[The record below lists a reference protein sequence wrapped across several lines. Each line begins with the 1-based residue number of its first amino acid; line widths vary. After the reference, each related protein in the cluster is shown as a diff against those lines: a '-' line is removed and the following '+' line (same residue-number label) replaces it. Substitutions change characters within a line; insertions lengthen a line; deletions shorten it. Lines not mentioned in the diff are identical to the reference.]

1 LISPRSDPTL
11 YYVAKKILLG
21 KIDDNE
27 KISARNEVFTP
38 NKC

>member
-1 LISPRSDPTL
+1 LISPRGDPAL

-27 KISARNEVFTP
+27 KISARNEVRP
-38 NKC
+38 PI